1 MRFKKVLGWLG
12 VCLALGFVWLAW
24 PIYGFVSN
32 QFEVARLPF
41 GWTSLPSGPVPA
53 ESVVTDEAFRA
64 AGDAALKAL
73 ELHRDKIAAPSLSAA
88 VAVDGRLVSAGAV
101 GWADVAARQPAN
113 IRTRYRIGST
123 SKPVGITALARLVAA
138 GAVELDAP
146 IATYDSDLPD
156 PRWGRFTLRQ
166 LASHT
171 AGLPEYEDNSDWIGF
186 YQSLALTTRFSDP
199 RAALSVFDGSRLLF
213 EPGQRFHYSGYDNIL
228 ISAVLQN
235 VYGKHYDALMQEQVF
250 APLDIRSIAADH
262 ADSAKANRATSYQ
275 VKDKKYKPW
284 RRVDLSHKL
293 AAGGF
298 VATPSDLALLGS
310 AWLDEAFIPA
320 AVRDIFWT
328 PAVLADGS
336 INEQNYALGFRRH
349 TTQID
354 GLGEVA
360 LVNHGGVSKGAQCW
374 LAILPQHGLVI
385 AISTNRR
392 TDEFF
397 DFAGVWPALAHPFLR
412 APTHDKS

>member
-1 MRFKKVLGWLG
+1 MRLKAALGWLG
-12 VCLALGFVWLAW
+12 GGLALGFFCLAW
-24 PIYGFVSN
+24 PIYGFISN
-32 QFEVARLPF
+32 QFEVARLPI
-41 GWTSLPSGPVPA
+41 GWAPLPKEPTPIDTV
-53 ESVVTDEAFRA
+53 EINEAYRQA
-64 AGDAALKAL
+64 SAAALKTL
-73 ELHRDKIAAPSLSAA
+73 ELHRQKIAAPSLSAA
-88 VAVDGRLVSAGAV
+88 VAVNGRVVWAGAV
-101 GWADVAARQPAN
+101 GWADVASRQPATVQ
-113 IRTRYRIGST
+113 TRYRIGST

-138 GAVELDAP
+138 GVVTLDTP
-146 IATYDSDLPD
+146 IATYDSDLPNQ
-156 PRWGRFTLRQ
+156 RWGRFTLGQ

-171 AGLPEYEDNSDWIGF
+171 AGLPEFEDNSDWIGF
-186 YQSLALTTRFSDP
+186 YQSLALTTRFRDP
-199 RAALSVFDGSRLLF
+199 EAALSVFDGSRLLF

-250 APLDIRSIAADH
+250 APLGIRSIAADH
-262 ADSAKANRATSYQ
+262 AVSGKANRATSYQ
-275 VKDKKYKPW
+275 VKAKQYKPW

-349 TTQID
+349 TMQID
-354 GLGEVA
+354 GVGEVA
-360 LVNHGGVSKGAQCW
+360 FLNHGGVSKGAQCW

-397 DFAGVWPALAHPFLR
+397 DFAGVWPDLALPFLQAQTNAKR
-412 APTHDKS
+412 